1 MFPLPTVFQWN
12 SIIFIKAPLRLSI
25 LSLRMMWRTC
35 DKSVL
40 GACHWLKRA
49 LWVLDIL
56 TVKRLKC
63 DGFIQIF
70 ILFIDN
76 FTTQKSKWILVLCK
90 MVPVQKPKWT
100 NSSVLFLM

>member
-1 MFPLPTVFQWN
+1 MFPLLTVFLWN
-12 SIIFIKAPLRLSI
+12 SIIFIKAPLRLFI
-25 LSLRMMWRTC
+25 LLLRVVINMMWRTC

-40 GACHWLKRA
+40 GGCHRLKRA

-76 FTTQKSKWILVLCK
+76 FTTQKSKWILV
-90 MVPVQKPKWT
+90 
-100 NSSVLFLM
+100 